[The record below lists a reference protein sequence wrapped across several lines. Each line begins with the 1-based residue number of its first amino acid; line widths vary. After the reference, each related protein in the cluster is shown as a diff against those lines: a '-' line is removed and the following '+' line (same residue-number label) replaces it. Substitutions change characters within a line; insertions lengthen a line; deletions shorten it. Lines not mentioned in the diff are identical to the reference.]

1 MRAPVAGRTQFRVE
15 QLPRLFARVTERL
28 HVFHLLQNLV
38 EIVAGRILQCDFRMA
53 TCPAYWTW
61 VQYCQQRN

>member
-15 QLPRLFARVTERL
+15 QFPRLFARVTGRF
-28 HVFHLLQNLV
+28 HVFHLLQDLI
-38 EIVAGRILQCDFRMA
+38 EISGRILQCDFRMA
-53 TCPAYWTW
+53 SYPAYWTW